1 MRMTLPHELG
11 REEVRRRLRER
22 SHEIGDHLPGGMA
35 SVDTNWPSDDLMN
48 ISVDAMG
55 QQVTGSVAIADNEVV
70 LDFTLP
76 LSLSFFKPLIEKA
89 VQANGAKLLEKPN
102 D

>member
-1 MRMTLPHELG
+1 MTLPHELG

-22 SHEIGDHLPGGMA
+22 SHEIADHLPGGMA
-35 SVDTNWPSDDLMN
+35 SVDTNWPSDDVMN

-55 QQVTGSVAIADNEVV
+55 QQVTGSVAIADKEVV
-70 LDFTLP
+70 VDFTLP

-89 VQANGAKLLEKPN
+89 VQANSTKLLEKPS